1 MKPLPG
7 KPAAGASPLVMV
19 TAYDAPGARA
29 ASAAGVDLI
38 LVGDSAAMTVLGYET
53 TRELPL
59 DELLVLTRAAVRGAA
74 ETPVIGDLPF
84 GTYEASDGEAV
95 TAARRFLKAGCDA
108 VKLEGALVERVRAL
122 VAAGVPVVGHVGLL
136 PQGARRRDELRARGR
151 VAAEAVQILRDA
163 LALEEAGCEMLVIE
177 ATPAVVAAE
186 IARRLTIPV
195 IGIGAG
201 VAVDGQVLVW
211 HDLLGITEG
220 KLPRFVRTY
229 ASVGAVTRD
238 ALKGYAADVRARR
251 FPVAE
256 ESYPMDDAER
266 RAFLEALAQG

>member
-1 MKPLPG
+1 
-7 KPAAGASPLVMV
+7 MV

-53 TRELPL
+53 TRELL
-59 DELLVLTRAAVRGAA
+59 IDELLVLTRAAVRGAG

-84 GTYEASDGEAV
+84 GSYEASDTEAV
-95 TAARRFLKAGCDA
+95 STARRFLKAGCDA
-108 VKLEGALVERVRAL
+108 VKLEGALVDRVRAL

-136 PQGARRRDELRARGR
+136 PQGARTRDELRARGH
-151 VAAEAVQILRDA
+151 VAVEAAQIVRDA
-163 LALEEAGCEMLVIE
+163 LALAEAGCEMLVIE

-186 IARRLTIPV
+186 IAARLTIPV

-229 ASVGAVTRD
+229 ASLGAVTRD

-251 FPVAE
+251 FPVSE